1 MINNLNLEIYEFE
14 IKNYPWQLAVN
25 SKSILPGIDI
35 KTSELIST
43 GKNCG
48 SINTEIDLT
57 KHTHSIFKNVKT
69 HTTRTCDPIEGKMT
83 VSNTTDKVNLVAED
97 ELMDSFRISG
107 YKINSRDLINFSN
120 KFGAKNTALDY
131 NNPNGKKYAKDE
143 YINLIKTE
151 FPSMAIL
158 YTEFDRIITQVKN
171 ILEPEWGFMVGNT
184 QTHTLIKKIIPKK
197 EDKFVIIGD
206 LHGSYHTFIRI
217 LLRLVKMKIMNN
229 KGYLIN
235 NYNLIFLGDIVD
247 RGQYGYEIMMLLFVL
262 KSLNHVNSKPDKGY
276 IYLNRGNH
284 EESLSNSSEGFI
296 QELQAKFTLV
306 EGTQMHTKLNNIF
319 EKFNSAIII
328 KNPYHNKY
336 TYLSHG
342 GLPTYLYSRF
352 PIDPLNPNEPI
363 DVNGEAQLYPF
374 YKDENYVNFDKP
386 GNIFIADNL
395 IKLLYTD
402 VDNNQLQSANTIRW
416 NDYWGY
422 KNSRY
427 NEYRGSFKLG
437 ENAIN
442 EIKENNV
449 ELIIR
454 GHQDSLYNTKTI
466 FKLNRTN
473 WLDLN
478 DTFNDINDIAPFG
491 ILKSNIGEEYN
502 CYNFNYL
509 ININEYTGNLRINNR
524 DGQLLPVVIVSTN
537 TDKGRD
543 LAKDS
548 FAILKYD
555 LQINEA
561 YDNCVVSGSAAET
574 GVQELRRQKL
584 EELRREQ
591 EELRRQQE
599 ERALAKRQRINQK
612 YLKYKQKYLK
622 LKELLYKNL

>member
-1 MINNLNLEIYEFE
+1 
-14 IKNYPWQLAVN
+14 
-25 SKSILPGIDI
+25 
-35 KTSELIST
+35 
-43 GKNCG
+43 
-48 SINTEIDLT
+48 
-57 KHTHSIFKNVKT
+57 
-69 HTTRTCDPIEGKMT
+69 
-83 VSNTTDKVNLVAED
+83 
-97 ELMDSFRISG
+97 
-107 YKINSRDLINFSN
+107 
-120 KFGAKNTALDY
+120 
-131 NNPNGKKYAKDE
+131 
-143 YINLIKTE
+143 
-151 FPSMAIL
+151 
-158 YTEFDRIITQVKN
+158 
-171 ILEPEWGFMVGNT
+171 
-184 QTHTLIKKIIPKK
+184 
-197 EDKFVIIGD
+197 
-206 LHGSYHTFIRI
+206 
-217 LLRLVKMKIMNN
+217 
-229 KGYLIN
+229 
-235 NYNLIFLGDIVD
+235 
-247 RGQYGYEIMMLLFVL
+247 
-262 KSLNHVNSKPDKGY
+262 
-276 IYLNRGNH
+276 
-284 EESLSNSSEGFI
+284 
-296 QELQAKFTLV
+296 
-306 EGTQMHTKLNNIF
+306 MHTKLNNIF

-352 PIDPLNPNEPI
+352 PIDPLNANDPI
-363 DVNGEAQLYPF
+363 DVNGEAQLYQF

-402 VDNNQLQSANTIRW
+402 VDNNQLESANTIRW

-561 YDNCVVSGSAAET
+561 YDNCVVSGSAAEI

-584 EELRREQ
+584 EELRRKQ
-591 EELRRQQE
+591 EE
-599 ERALAKRQRINQK
+599 ALAKRQRINQK